1 MFSFSNFLLQVN
13 IEIQSEEI
21 DNRNIVVSSLLTL
34 EVLFGTEQRRKI
46 TFDSRNKK
54 IVRVGRLKNDETDFT
69 FADEDVSRKQCI
81 LTYEDN
87 NCYAG
92 ERYYD
97 MEEGAVCW
105 GCLILYARRCCAG
118 RMRIAGS
125 APEEAG

>member
-81 LTYEDN
+81 LPHRVQDVPR
-87 NCYAG
+87 CALRGRPAG
-92 ERYYD
+92 IH
-97 MEEGAVCW
+97 G
-105 GCLILYARRCCAG
+105 
-118 RMRIAGS
+118 
-125 APEEAG
+125 